1 MYPNSIKQSGIR
13 VNLSEEDYWLANG
26 ISSVQSGQ
34 YTLSER
40 DRPQRTRLSISEDE
54 LVIEQE
60 DEKPAWLAA
69 AAQAMS
75 EIMNLPTN
83 WDSYGALPVRPTAI
97 LAALSLLFE
106 IMQADTPAPT
116 VVPTVQGGVQLEWH
130 THGIDLEIEIL
141 SLGRL
146 SAYYE
151 DHEQNAEWEGEITS
165 DLTRLSEV
173 LFELSRRASNI

>member
-1 MYPNSIKQSGIR
+1 MYPNSIKRSGIR
-13 VNLSEEDYWLANG
+13 GNLSEEDYWLANG
-26 ISSVQSGQ
+26 ISSVRRGQ

-40 DRPQRTRLSISEDE
+40 DRPQRIWVSISQDE

-60 DEKPAWLAA
+60 DEKPAWLVPV
-69 AAQAMS
+69 AQAMS
-75 EIMNLPTN
+75 EIMNLPVN
-83 WDSYGALPVRPTAI
+83 WDSYGALSVRPTAI
-97 LAALSLLFE
+97 HAALELLFE

-141 SLGRL
+141 SPGRL
-146 SAYYE
+146 FVYYE
-151 DHEQNAEWEGEITS
+151 DHEQQTEWEGEITA

-173 LFELSRRASNI
+173 LFELSRRVQNI